1 MADAEELRAFAMDL
15 ADAADAITLPAFQSG
30 AAATA
35 KADGTPVTEA
45 DTAVEALIRTRI
57 GQRYPTHAMLGE
69 EFGEQPGPGGAD
81 GTRWVVDP
89 IDGTVN
95 FARGIQVW
103 ATLIAVEREGELLAS
118 VVSAPALGQRWSAFR
133 GGGAT
138 TSSTSPAGSGTERS
152 IGVSSVSRLEDAHV
166 VHAGLGALWEDG
178 RGEGAATVL
187 RRSERDRGI
196 GDFWGYMLVAQGSA
210 DAMFEVGV
218 KPWDLAA
225 PALVVVEAGGR
236 FTDLDGADNRAGPSA
251 LATNGSL
258 HAELLEVLARR

>member
-1 MADAEELRAFAMDL
+1 MPADAEELLAFALHL
-15 ADAADAITLPAFQSG
+15 ADAADAIALPAFLAG
-30 AAATA
+30 AEATA
-35 KADGTPVTEA
+35 KPDGTPVTEA

-118 VVSAPALGQRWSAFR
+118 VVSAPALGQRWSAMR

-138 TSSTSPAGSGTERS
+138 TSRGGEQRS
-152 IGVSSVSRLEDAHV
+152 IGVSSVSRLEDAHL
-166 VHAGLGALWEDG
+166 VHAGLGAFWEDG
-178 RGEGAATVL
+178 RGEGAATAL
-187 RRSERDRGI
+187 RRSARDRGI

-210 DAMFEVGV
+210 DAMFELGV
-218 KPWDLAA
+218 KPWDLGA

-236 FTDLDGADNRAGPSA
+236 FTDLDGTDNRAGPSA
-251 LATNGSL
+251 LATNGAL
-258 HAELLEVLARR
+258 HAELLEVLARS